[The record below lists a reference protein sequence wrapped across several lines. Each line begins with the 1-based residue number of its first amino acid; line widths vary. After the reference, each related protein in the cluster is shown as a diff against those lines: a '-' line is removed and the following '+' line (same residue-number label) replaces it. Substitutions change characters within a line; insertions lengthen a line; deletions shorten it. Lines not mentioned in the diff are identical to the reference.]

1 MKSLAELE
9 HLNLD
14 PAAKQQVATML
25 QALLDQVQ
33 HDAVLLQ
40 AKDFKIQALTY
51 ENAYYRRMRYGVK
64 SESFSPLQRDVFE
77 ETWNTDISAIEA
89 ELELLQDT
97 APCATTTKPKRP
109 RAGRQPLPAHLPR
122 IEHRH
127 EPESCMC
134 GHCGQDLVKI
144 GEDVTEQ
151 LDVESTS
158 SCSVTSS
165 PILTKSCPQ

>member
-14 PAAKQQVATML
+14 PAAKQQVVAMV
-25 QALLDQVQ
+25 QALLDQVDR
-33 HDAVLLQ
+33 DAQLLRLKDSAIQ
-40 AKDFKIQALTY
+40 AKDIKIQALTY

-109 RAGRQPLPAHLPR
+109 RAGRQPLPR
-122 IEHRH
+122 IY
-127 EPESCMC
+127 
-134 GHCGQDLVKI
+134 LVLNI
-144 GEDVTEQ
+144 VTNPSH
-151 LDVESTS
+151 V
-158 SCSVTSS
+158 CVVTVGR
-165 PILTKSCPQ
+165 I

>member
-64 SESFSPLQRDVFE
+64 SESFSPLQRFD
-77 ETWNTDISAIEA
+77 
-89 ELELLQDT
+89 
-97 APCATTTKPKRP
+97 
-109 RAGRQPLPAHLPR
+109 G
-122 IEHRH
+122 
-127 EPESCMC
+127 
-134 GHCGQDLVKI
+134 
-144 GEDVTEQ
+144 
-151 LDVESTS
+151 
-158 SCSVTSS
+158 
-165 PILTKSCPQ
+165 